1 MEIPEKERKI
11 EEIKKSYP
19 EKFASEEKMFSYIGP
34 GNRIFIGTACGE
46 PLLEYRPASDDEI
59 AQRIGKYVAELIQ
72 DGDTIQVGYGSLP
85 NAILSN
91 LEGKKHLGV
100 HSELLGDGI
109 ADLMKRK
116 VIDNTQKTI
125 NRGKTVVS
133 FCMGKKETYDYIHDN
148 PSIEFRTIDYTNNP
162 LVIAQHHNMTAIN
175 TALEIVSVHKCTFSV
190 VPDLRSLPRT

>member
-1 MEIPEKERKI
+1 MEIPEKKRKI

-19 EKFASEEKMFSYIGP
+19 EKFVSEEKMFSHIGP

>member
-1 MEIPEKERKI
+1 V
-11 EEIKKSYP
+11 
-19 EKFASEEKMFSYIGP
+19 SEEKMFSHIGP

-133 FCMGKKETYDYIHDN
+133 FCMGIDKGKAIGKKQAQEEYEKKISEYSYYISNGETKLVK
-148 PSIEFRTIDYTNNP
+148 NNP
-162 LVIAQHHNMTAIN
+162 QTH
-175 TALEIVSVHKCTFSV
+175 
-190 VPDLRSLPRT
+190 R